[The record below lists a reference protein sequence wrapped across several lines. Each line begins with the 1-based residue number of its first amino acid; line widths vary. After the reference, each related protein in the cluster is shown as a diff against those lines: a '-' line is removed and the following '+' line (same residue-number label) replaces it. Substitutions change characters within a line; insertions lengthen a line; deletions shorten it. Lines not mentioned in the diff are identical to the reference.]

1 MDVNSAWPVQG
12 HSPDAR
18 VIAGSLDPC
27 WWPCAIQSVRWQL
40 TACVLWMIAHVF
52 GGFGL
57 RLLEHLPIRNFDCV
71 SMSLSVQITSGSP
84 LQSQVCWRAVEA
96 ISQLYEFVPGDLS
109 LVA

>member
-1 MDVNSAWPVQG
+1 MALRD
-12 HSPDAR
+12 PDREVATSCLCL
-18 VIAGSLDPC
+18 VF
-27 WWPCAIQSVRWQL
+27 
-40 TACVLWMIAHVF
+40 VF

-57 RLLEHLPIRNFDCV
+57 RLLLEHLPIRNFDCV
-71 SMSLSVQITSGSP
+71 SMSLSVQIPSGSP